1 MVISSLFFYS
11 LHVYRRPTCV
21 CDEHVWSRIMIAVA
35 GDMIMIAA
43 LLLHNNNLGRGGV
56 VLWCTGHAAAVHACH
71 HQLSRAR
78 GCTRGCC
85 YYATSCRGGPHT
97 IGRYQVLFAGL
108 ICRQLTV
115 TNHIP
120 SYTYFSINQS
130 PCSHHVIIMV
140 RTVLSEG
147 TFCKNFSEFVC
158 LDLCLVSVRPAGGW
172 RVCPVQ
178 TGRMYHVPW
187 CLYTVMQN
195 VTEL

>member
-1 MVISSLFFYS
+1 MRTVCLMIYNIIFNLLAHTLKHPNHSTRKETHMYYVLPDTAWSSHHYSSIIFFPS

-85 YYATSCRGGPHT
+85 YYATSCRGGPHM
-97 IGRYQVLFAGL
+97 IGRYHRSPRFAGPRVNRL
-108 ICRQLTV
+108 
-115 TNHIP
+115 
-120 SYTYFSINQS
+120 S
-130 PCSHHVIIMV
+130 PTTSPDIHA
-140 RTVLSEG
+140 
-147 TFCKNFSEFVC
+147 F
-158 LDLCLVSVRPAGGW
+158 P
-172 RVCPVQ
+172 
-178 TGRMYHVPW
+178 
-187 CLYTVMQN
+187 
-195 VTEL
+195 